1 MYLSWHITVYGKRV
15 ATKLARM
22 FNAESLIT
30 HIDRISEHVGNEAPR
45 PTQWYMV
52 RVHNPGVESA
62 NFAARCDAIYDKFNQ
77 NN

>member
-15 ATKLARM
+15 AARLAKA

-30 HIDRISEHVGNEAPR
+30 YVDRIDASVSGESSTR
-45 PTQWYMV
+45 PSQWYMV

-62 NFAARCDAIYDKFNQ
+62 EFAARCDGIYQKCNQ
-77 NN
+77 